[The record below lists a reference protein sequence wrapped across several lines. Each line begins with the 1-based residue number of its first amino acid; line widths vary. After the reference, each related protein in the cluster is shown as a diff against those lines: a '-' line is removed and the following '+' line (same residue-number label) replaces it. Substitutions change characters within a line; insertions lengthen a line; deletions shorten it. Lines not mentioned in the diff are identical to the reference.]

1 MNKIYFMLRNGQE
14 KGNQASIKRYLEY
27 FNKERKNYSG
37 INVPTSIYCFKYALD
52 QSEINAM
59 KKNCREN
66 NKTLY
71 VAKIYND
78 ENKEITWKAL

>member
-1 MNKIYFMLRNGQE
+1 MNKIYFILRNGQE
-14 KGNQASIKRYLEY
+14 KSNQASIKRYLEY

-37 INVPTSIYCFKYALD
+37 INVPSSLWCFKYALD

-78 ENKEITWKAL
+78 ETKEITWKAL

>member
-1 MNKIYFMLRNGQE
+1 MNKIYFTLKNGQE
-14 KGNQASIKRYLEY
+14 KSNQESIKRYLEY
-27 FNKERKNYSG
+27 FNKERRNYSG
-37 INVPTSIYCFKYALD
+37 INVPPSLWCFKYALD
-52 QSEINAM
+52 QSEITAM

-78 ENKEITWKAL
+78 ANKEITWKAL